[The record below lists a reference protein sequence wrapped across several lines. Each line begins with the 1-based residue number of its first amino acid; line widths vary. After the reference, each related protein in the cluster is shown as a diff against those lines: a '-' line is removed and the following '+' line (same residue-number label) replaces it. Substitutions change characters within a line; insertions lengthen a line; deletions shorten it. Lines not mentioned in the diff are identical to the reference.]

1 MDRLLAMEVFVRV
14 VESGSFSAVAREI
27 GSTQSAVSKQVAAL
41 EAYLGAKLISRTTR
55 SLSLTDEGRAYHE
68 RAQRIVHDASEAR
81 ASLLKGKRAVT
92 GRLRIGASN
101 GFGRIVLLPIVQGFM
116 EKYPDIE
123 VDLQLN
129 DRFVDVVA
137 EGLDVAV
144 RVGELQ
150 DSSLLAQRIG
160 TAQRCVVASKEL
172 AASLGRKRMLPST
185 PADLEDHDCILYT
198 MLNTPGVWVFDATD
212 QHPAQHVRVRGRFA
226 TSSSEVVREAVVS
239 GMGIGYAPT
248 HFFTQELARGDVIRL
263 LSKFSPHPL
272 PVNAVYAQSRQHS
285 SKLSA
290 FIAFAKQ
297 AMTDGA

>member
-1 MDRLLAMEVFVRV
+1 MDRLLAMEMFVRV
-14 VESGSFSAVAREI
+14 AEAGSFSAVARET

-41 EAYLGAKLISRTTR
+41 EQYLGAKLISRTTR

-68 RAQRIVHDASEAR
+68 RAQRIVQEASEAR
-81 ASLLKGKRAVT
+81 ASLLKGKRSLA

-101 GFGRIVLLPIVQGFM
+101 GFGRIVMLPIVQGFM
-116 EKYPDIE
+116 QKYPDVE

-137 EGLDVAV
+137 EGLDVAI
-144 RVGELQ
+144 RVGQLQ

-172 AASLGRKRMLPST
+172 AASLARKRMLPIT
-185 PADLEDHDCILYT
+185 PADLARNDCILYT
-198 MLNTPGVWVFDATD
+198 LLNTPGVWSFDATEA
-212 QHPAQHVRVRGRFA
+212 HPAQQIRVKGRFA
-226 TSSSEVVREAVVS
+226 TSSSEVVREAVLN

-248 HFFTQELARGDVIRL
+248 HFFSTELASGDVIRL
-263 LSKFSPHPL
+263 LPQYTAHAL

-290 FIAFAKQ
+290 FISHAKNEM
-297 AMTDGA
+297 A